1 MWALVENN
9 EVSKVYNRPTAIT
22 IGDVNYPQNVMS
34 SWSSDDLEAIG
45 IYEVVVDNS
54 NFKNPAYYINTNQS
68 FDFRASVT
76 INNIEYTNVV
86 VASYGTATAKQLDDT
101 TYTSQDEED
110 GLIPEGKSVGDV
122 KTHGLKYNHNQVII
136 NQAYGLLQPN
146 DWYVVR
152 ETEAGTAI
160 PADWTT
166 FRSGVR
172 STAADM
178 QSKINAV
185 TTVDALAALYVYNDA
200 EPPVRP
206 LGEFPTPPEE

>member
-1 MWALVENN
+1 ML
-9 EVSKVYNRPTAIT
+9 
-22 IGDVNYPQNVMS
+22 
-34 SWSSDDLEAIG
+34 WSSSELEAIG
-45 IYEVVVDNS
+45 IYEIIVDNT
-54 NFKNPAYYINTNQS
+54 NYKDPAYYNNTNQN
-68 FDFRASVT
+68 FDFSDDKVT
-76 INNIEYTNVV
+76 
-86 VASYGTATAKQLDDT
+86 ASYGTATAKQLNDT
-101 TYTSQDEED
+101 TNPDT
-110 GLIPEGKSVGDV
+110 GNVI
-122 KTHGLKYNHNQVII
+122 HGLKYNHNQVII

-152 ETEAGTAI
+152 ETEAGTSI

-185 TTVDALAALYVYNDA
+185 TTVDQLAALYVYNDA

-206 LGEFPTPPEE
+206 LGEWPTPPEE

>member
-9 EVSKVYNRPTAIT
+9 SVTQVYTRPKAIT
-22 IGDVNYPQNVMS
+22 IGDVSYPQNIFML
-34 SWSSDDLEAIG
+34 WSSDELEAIG

-54 NFKNPAYYINTNQS
+54 NFKNPSYYINTNQS
-68 FDFRASVT
+68 FDFANDVVT
-76 INNIEYTNVV
+76 
-86 VASYGTATAKQLDDT
+86 ASYGTATAKNLDDT
-101 TYTSQDEED
+101 TDPDT
-110 GLIPEGKSVGDV
+110 GDV
-122 KTHGLKYNHNQVII
+122 THGLKWNHNQVII

-160 PADWTT
+160 PADWST
-166 FRSGVR
+166 FRTDVR

-178 QSKINAV
+178 QSKIDAC
-185 TTVDALAALYVYNDA
+185 TTVDELAALYVYNDA

-206 LGEFPTPPEE
+206 LGEWPTPPSS

>member
-9 EVSKVYNRPTAIT
+9 EVSKVYTRPKAIT
-22 IGDVNYPQNVMS
+22 IGDVSYPQNIFML
-34 SWSSDDLEAIG
+34 WSSDELEAIG
-45 IYEVVVDNS
+45 IYEVVVDND

-68 FDFRASVT
+68 FDWNDS
-76 INNIEYTNVV
+76 EV
-86 VASYGTATAKQLDDT
+86 VASYGEATPKELDDT
-101 TYTSQDEED
+101 TDPDT
-110 GLIPEGKSVGDV
+110 GDV
-122 KTHGLKYNHNQVII
+122 THGLKWNHDQVII

-178 QSKINAV
+178 QSKIDAC
-185 TTVDALAALYVYNDA
+185 TTVDELAALYVYNDA
-200 EPPVRP
+200 KPPVRP
-206 LGEFPTPPEE
+206 LGDWPTPPEE

>member
-9 EVSKVYNRPTAIT
+9 QVTQVYTRPKAIT
-22 IGDVNYPQNVMS
+22 IGDVSYPQNIFML
-34 SWSSDDLEAIG
+34 WSSDELEAIG

-54 NFKNPAYYINTNQS
+54 NFKNPSYYINTNQS
-68 FDFRASVT
+68 FDFANDVVT
-76 INNIEYTNVV
+76 
-86 VASYGTATAKQLDDT
+86 ASYGTATAKNLDDT
-101 TYTSQDEED
+101 TDPDT
-110 GLIPEGKSVGDV
+110 GDV
-122 KTHGLKYNHNQVII
+122 THGLKWNHNQVII

-166 FRSGVR
+166 FRTDVR

-178 QSKINAV
+178 QSKIDAC
-185 TTVDALAALYVYNDA
+185 TTVDELAALYEYNDA

-206 LGEFPTPPEE
+206 LGEWPTPPSS

>member
-9 EVSKVYNRPTAIT
+9 QVTQVYTRPKAIT
-22 IGDVNYPQNVMS
+22 IGDVSYPQNIFML
-34 SWSSDDLEAIG
+34 WSSDELEAIG

-54 NFKNPAYYINTNQS
+54 NFKNPSYYINTNQS
-68 FDFRASVT
+68 FVYSDGVVT
-76 INNIEYTNVV
+76 
-86 VASYGTATAKQLDDT
+86 ASYGTATAKNLDDT
-101 TYTSQDEED
+101 TDPDT
-110 GLIPEGKSVGDV
+110 GDV
-122 KTHGLKYNHNQVII
+122 THGLKWNHNQVII

-166 FRSGVR
+166 FRTDVR

-178 QSKINAV
+178 QSKIDAC
-185 TTVDALAALYVYNDA
+185 TTVDELAALYEYNDA
-200 EPPVRP
+200 TPPVRP
-206 LGEFPTPPEE
+206 LGEWPTPPSS

>member
-9 EVSKVYNRPTAIT
+9 QVTQVYTRPKAIT
-22 IGDVNYPQNVMS
+22 IGDVSYPQNIFML
-34 SWSSDDLEAIG
+34 WSSDELEAIG
-45 IYEVVVDNS
+45 IYSVVVDNS
-54 NFKNPAYYINTNQS
+54 NFKNPSYYINTDQS
-68 FDFRASVT
+68 FDFANDVVT
-76 INNIEYTNVV
+76 
-86 VASYGTATAKQLDDT
+86 ASYGTATAKNLDDT

-122 KTHGLKYNHNQVII
+122 KTHGLKWNHNQVII

-166 FRSGVR
+166 FRTDVR

-178 QSKINAV
+178 QSKIDAC
-185 TTVDALAALYVYNDA
+185 TTVDELAALYEYNDA

-206 LGEFPTPPEE
+206 LGEWPTPPSS

>member
-9 EVSKVYNRPTAIT
+9 EISKVLTRPKALT
-22 IGDVNYPQNVMS
+22 IGDVNYPQNIFML
-34 SWSSDDLEAIG
+34 WSSEELEAIG
-45 IYEVVVDNS
+45 IYEVVVDND
-54 NFKNPAYYINTNQS
+54 NFKNPSYYINTNQS
-68 FDFRASVT
+68 FDFANDVVT
-76 INNIEYTNVV
+76 
-86 VASYGTATAKQLDDT
+86 ASYGTATAKELDDT
-101 TYTSQDEED
+101 TNPDT
-110 GLIPEGKSVGDV
+110 GDV
-122 KTHGLKYNHNQVII
+122 THGLRYNHNQVII

-152 ETEAGTAI
+152 ETEAGTSI

-185 TTVDALAALYVYNDA
+185 STVDALAALYVYNDA
-200 EPPVRP
+200 TPPVRP
-206 LGEFPTPPEE
+206 LGEFPDAPSS

>member
-9 EVSKVYNRPTAIT
+9 QVTQVYTRPKAIT
-22 IGDVNYPQNVMS
+22 IGDVSYPQNIFML
-34 SWSSDDLEAIG
+34 WSSDELEAIG

-54 NFKNPAYYINTNQS
+54 NFKNPSYYINTNQS
-68 FDFRASVT
+68 FDFANDVVT
-76 INNIEYTNVV
+76 
-86 VASYGTATAKQLDDT
+86 ASYGTATPKQLDDT
-101 TYTSQDEED
+101 TDPDTGE
-110 GLIPEGKSVGDV
+110 V
-122 KTHGLKYNHNQVII
+122 THGLKWNHDQVII

-160 PADWTT
+160 PADWST
-166 FRSGVR
+166 FRTDVR

-178 QSKINAV
+178 QSKIDAC
-185 TTVDALAALYVYNDA
+185 TTVDELAALYVYNDA

-206 LGEFPTPPEE
+206 LGEWPTPPSS

>member
-9 EVSKVYNRPTAIT
+9 QVTQVYTRPKAIT
-22 IGDVNYPQNVMS
+22 IGDVSYPQNIFML
-34 SWSSDDLEAIG
+34 WSSDELEAIG
-45 IYEVVVDNS
+45 IYSVVVDNS
-54 NFKNPAYYINTNQS
+54 NFKNPSYYINTNQS
-68 FDFRASVT
+68 FDFANDVVT
-76 INNIEYTNVV
+76 
-86 VASYGTATAKQLDDT
+86 ASYGTATAKNLDDT
-101 TYTSQDEED
+101 TDPDT
-110 GLIPEGKSVGDV
+110 GDV
-122 KTHGLKYNHNQVII
+122 THGLKWNHNQVII

-166 FRSGVR
+166 FRTDVR

-178 QSKINAV
+178 QSKIDAC
-185 TTVDALAALYVYNDA
+185 TTVDELEALYQYSDT

-206 LGEFPTPPEE
+206 LGEFPTPPSS

>member
-9 EVSKVYNRPTAIT
+9 QVTQVYTRPKAIT
-22 IGDVNYPQNVMS
+22 IGDVSYPQNIFML
-34 SWSSDDLEAIG
+34 WSSEELEAIG

-54 NFKNPAYYINTNQS
+54 NFKNPSYYINTNQS
-68 FDFRASVT
+68 FDFANDVVT
-76 INNIEYTNVV
+76 
-86 VASYGTATAKQLDDT
+86 ASYGTATPKQLDDSN
-101 TYTSQDEED
+101 YTSQDEED
-110 GLIPEGKSVGDV
+110 DLIPEGKSVGDL
-122 KTHGLKYNHNQVII
+122 KTHGLKWNHNQVII

-160 PADWTT
+160 PADWST
-166 FRSGVR
+166 FRTDVR

-178 QSKINAV
+178 QSKIDAC
-185 TTVDALAALYVYNDA
+185 TTVDELAALYVYNDA

-206 LGEFPTPPEE
+206 LGEWPTPPSS